1 MENEEL
7 DLDNL
12 TKEDFVEMAKYCHHL
27 ENENRHLVEELKNL
41 KAHAFAIVQQRN
53 SFYKKL
59 EELKVQSVGNTI
71 IEAVVLDSSLDLINP
86 EQHRVKQNGQFL
98 NIENLL

>member
-27 ENENRHLVEELKNL
+27 ENENRNLIQQLKDL
-41 KAHAFAIVQQRN
+41 KAHTFAIVQQRN

-59 EELKVQSVGNTI
+59 EELKIQSVGDTI
-71 IEAVVLDSSLDLINP
+71 IEATVVDASIDLVNP
-86 EQHRVKQNGQFL
+86 DQWRVKQNGQFL
-98 NIENLL
+98 NAEDLL